1 MTYARTSLSAM
12 MVPNQDSG
20 VFHCKTTMW
29 SCLSGTACS
38 HVFSRTS
45 SCFGACYLS
54 SFLENLATPS
64 HRIVLQTFF
73 SDMLSLKYPITNR
86 IWISGRYDG
95 WNIPNSCILFP
106 ACTAIVPISHGL
118 TLLAVAVQD
127 HLPKWTYHESHPFP
141 VISKIIHCVVFNKVV
156 HIIHSSP
163 SMPSVRTPP
172 NNFCDSP

>member
-1 MTYARTSLSAM
+1 M
-12 MVPNQDSG
+12 MVPHLNSV
-20 VFHCKTTMW
+20 VFYHKTTMW

-64 HRIVLQTFF
+64 RRIVFQTFF

-95 WNIPNSCILFP
+95 WNIPNSRILFP
-106 ACTAIVPISHGL
+106 ACTAIVPNSHGL
-118 TLLAVAVQD
+118 PFSAVVVQD
-127 HLPKWTYHESHPFP
+127 HLQKWTYHGSHPFP
-141 VISKIIHCVVFNKVV
+141 MISKIIDCVVFNKVI
-156 HIIHSSP
+156 HIIHSILSYW
-163 SMPSVRTPP
+163 
-172 NNFCDSP
+172 